1 MHGDPDSQGRHIQIT
16 VHIIKF
22 ILGWGATLIWASS
35 TEARWSLL
43 SVQMQPV
50 EAGGE
55 MVSGMLQT
63 QKTLFIVM
71 AVPIVASAAGENCLS
86 CGIDCVSGTVPHGS
100 YVL

>member
-1 MHGDPDSQGRHIQIT
+1 MHGDPDSQGRRVRIT

-22 ILGWGATLIWASS
+22 LLGGGATLIWAPSI
-35 TEARWSLL
+35 EARLSLL

-63 QKTLFIVM
+63 QRTLFTVT
-71 AVPIVASAAGENCLS
+71 AVPIVVSATDENCFS

-100 YVL
+100 YAL